1 MDKSYLKESI
11 EKLDL
16 NIDITEDMLS
26 KFETYFNMLIEKNK
40 VMNLTAITEE
50 KEVIIKHF
58 VDSVS
63 LLKAYDLDENENVID
78 IGTGAGFPSIPL
90 KILLPN
96 VHFTLVD
103 SLNKRIK
110 FLDEVIEAI
119 GLTKVTTIHSRVED
133 LANNTKHRERY
144 DVCVARAVANFS
156 VLSEFCSPFIA
167 VEGNLVA
174 LKGPAYEEE
183 LKKAK
188 FALKETKLDLEDVT
202 EVTLPDTDITHYIVS
217 LKKFSKISTKY
228 PRKAG
233 TINKNP
239 L

>member
-1 MDKSYLKESI
+1 MDKSYLKQSI
-11 EKLDL
+11 EKLNL
-16 NIDITEDMLS
+16 NIEITDDMLS
-26 KFETYFNMLIEKNK
+26 KFEVYFDMLIEKNK
-40 VMNLTAITEE
+40 VMNLTTITEE

-63 LLKAYDLDENENVID
+63 LLKAYEIDENEKVID

-96 VHFTLVD
+96 VNFTLVD

-110 FLDEVIEAI
+110 FLDEVISA
-119 GLTKVTTIHSRVED
+119 LNLKKVTTIHSRVED
-133 LANNTKHRERY
+133 LANNTKHREQY
-144 DVCVARAVANFS
+144 DLCVARAVANFS
-156 VLSEFCSPFIA
+156 VLSEFCSPFIT

-174 LKGPAYEEE
+174 LKGKAYEEE
-183 LKKAK
+183 LKNAK
-188 FALKETKLDLEDVT
+188 NALKITKLDLEDVT
-202 EVTLPDTDITHYIVS
+202 EILLPDTDITHYVVS